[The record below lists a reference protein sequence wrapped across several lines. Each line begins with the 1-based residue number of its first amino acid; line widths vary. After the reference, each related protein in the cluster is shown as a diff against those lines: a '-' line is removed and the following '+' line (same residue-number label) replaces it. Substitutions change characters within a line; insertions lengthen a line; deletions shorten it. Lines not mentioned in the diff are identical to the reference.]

1 MGHSAGL
8 KAFTAAVLGGIG
20 NLKGAMLGGIVLGVI
35 ESLAVTFINPAYRD
49 IVAFVI
55 LILVL
60 VFRPTGLLGESVTRR
75 PRCDDVLAKL
85 RQMLG
90 PQILLAAPLRSAP

>member
-1 MGHSAGL
+1 
-8 KAFTAAVLGGIG
+8 
-20 NLKGAMLGGIVLGVI
+20 MLGGIMLGLI

-60 VFRPTGLLGESVTRR
+60 VFRPTGLLGETV
-75 PRCDDVLAKL
+75 
-85 RQMLG
+85 
-90 PQILLAAPLRSAP
+90 PQTNKV